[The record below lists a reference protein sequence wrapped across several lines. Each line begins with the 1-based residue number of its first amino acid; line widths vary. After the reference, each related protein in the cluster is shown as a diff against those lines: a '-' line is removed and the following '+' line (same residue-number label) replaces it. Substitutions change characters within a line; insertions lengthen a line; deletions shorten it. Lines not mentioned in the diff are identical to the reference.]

1 MRRTENNDP
10 STYEIIGA
18 AIEVHRILGPGLLE
32 SLYEEALCVELEE
45 RNLSYER
52 QKLLEIDYKE
62 RNIGNFFIDIM
73 VENRV
78 IVELK
83 SVKNL
88 LPVHDAQLLC
98 YLRLT
103 NIRIGLLINFNVAN
117 LKLGIR
123 RMGS

>member
-1 MRRTENNDP
+1 M
-10 STYEIIGA
+10 
-18 AIEVHRILGPGLLE
+18 E

-52 QKLLEIDYKE
+52 QKLLEIDYKG

-103 NIRIGLLINFNVAN
+103 NIRIGLLINFNVAT
-117 LKLGIR
+117 LKQGIR